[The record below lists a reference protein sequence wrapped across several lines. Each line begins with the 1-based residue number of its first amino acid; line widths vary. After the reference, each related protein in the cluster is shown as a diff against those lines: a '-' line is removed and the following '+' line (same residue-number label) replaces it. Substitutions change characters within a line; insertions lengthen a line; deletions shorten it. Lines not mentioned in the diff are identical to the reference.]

1 MYISIFAIYEFHVD
15 SRALYEELEP
25 YKMNVT
31 DAISSIFI
39 YGRIDVFYLSEVLF
53 ILLKYGD
60 PKITISK

>member
-1 MYISIFAIYEFHVD
+1 MFVSVYCVYEYKVD
-15 SRALYEELEP
+15 SKALYEELRA

-31 DAISSIFI
+31 DMVESIHI
-39 YGRIDVFYLSEVLF
+39 YGRMDVFYLSEVLF